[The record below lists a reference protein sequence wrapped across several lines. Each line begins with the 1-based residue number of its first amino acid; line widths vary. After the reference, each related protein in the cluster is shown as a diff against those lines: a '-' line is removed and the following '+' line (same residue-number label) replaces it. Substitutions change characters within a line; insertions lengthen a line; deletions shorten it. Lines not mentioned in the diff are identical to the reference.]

1 MRRDNTKVTFADYLT
16 YTAPPGMRDELLHGE
31 IIFSPAANRRHQD
44 ICHQIVK
51 LLEQIIRPEFVVRQ
65 DTTINLT
72 GWQGKE
78 GPCPDVFVID
88 RQRWV
93 EADQHGG
100 YPVGSPQLVVEVKS
114 PSNNLSEL
122 EDKAA
127 LFLAEGA
134 LAVWIVDL
142 EDWCLTSYVSD
153 SSQQTRWLKGMRV
166 DVPPELSQ
174 TKHGSLSVSEI
185 FDGIVQ

>member
-1 MRRDNTKVTFADYLT
+1 MTFADYLN
-16 YTAPPGMRDELLHGE
+16 YTPPPGMRDELLHGE
-31 IIFSPAANRRHQD
+31 IVLSPAAKRRHQD

-51 LLEQIIRPEFVVRQ
+51 LLEQMISPEFVVRQ
-65 DTTINLT
+65 DTTINLA

-78 GPCPDVFVID
+78 GPRPDVFVID

-114 PSNNLSEL
+114 PSNDPSEL

-134 LAVWIVDL
+134 WAVWIVDL
-142 EDWCLTSYVSD
+142 EEWFVASYA
-153 SSQQTRWLKGMRV
+153 SSGQRRWLQGMMV
-166 DVPPELSQ
+166 DVPKICARRICARRICARSNAAA
-174 TKHGSLSVSEI
+174 
-185 FDGIVQ
+185 